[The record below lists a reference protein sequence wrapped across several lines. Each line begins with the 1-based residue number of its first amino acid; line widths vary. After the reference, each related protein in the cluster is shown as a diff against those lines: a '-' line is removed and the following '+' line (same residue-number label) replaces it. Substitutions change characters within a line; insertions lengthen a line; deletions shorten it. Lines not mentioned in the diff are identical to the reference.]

1 VKSEL
6 QPSFP
11 DFERLAREGDLVP
24 VWRELF
30 SDIDTPVSA
39 FLKLPSRERAFL
51 LESVEGGERWGRYS
65 FLADR
70 PVATLT
76 VRGDEVRVEPEE
88 AALRLL
94 GSAGVG
100 SAGVGSAGV
109 GSAGRVGSAGVS
121 PAQSAIAGSGGPLG
135 SAGVSPAPS
144 ITVPRGL
151 NGIAAL
157 RALLGKRRLVHPAG
171 LPPFIGGLVGYL
183 SWAAVRWFEPTVPQR
198 LGEDKDFPD
207 AEWMLVD
214 RLIAFDNLSH
224 RIQLIALAD
233 LKAAPS
239 ARAAY
244 ERAAESVDELAAALS
259 RGIAAP
265 AEPPSITDIA
275 DGWSGEGFKDAVRR
289 TREYIR
295 AGDCFQV
302 VLSRRLNARYGGEPF
317 ELYRRLRASAPTPFL
332 FYLRFGPRALAGAS
346 PEVLVRVHDGQVIV
360 RPIAGTRRRGSSP
373 AEDSALERELRAD
386 PKELA
391 EHVMLVDL
399 GRNDVGRVAAPSSVR
414 VEEREVIERYSH
426 VMHLVSQVSGRLA
439 TGRDVIDAIASTFP
453 AGTVSG
459 APKVRAMQIIDEL
472 EPVPRGPYAGA
483 AGYIGFDGRTDLAIN
498 IRALALSGDRLRLQ
512 AGAGIVF
519 DSDPQRELEETS
531 HKLGAPL
538 AALGAIDPAAGA
550 RR

>member
-1 VKSEL
+1 VSSPL

-24 VWRELF
+24 VWRETLG
-30 SDIDTPVSA
+30 DIDTPVSA
-39 FLKLPSRERAFL
+39 FLKLPSRESAFL

-76 VRGDEVRVEPEE
+76 VRGDDIRVEPRE
-88 AALRLL
+88 AAARLL
-94 GSAGVG
+94 GEA
-100 SAGVGSAGV
+100 
-109 GSAGRVGSAGVS
+109 R
-121 PAQSAIAGSGGPLG
+121 PSGLTGP
-135 SAGVSPAPS
+135 
-144 ITVPRGL
+144 
-151 NGIAAL
+151 AAL

-171 LPPFIGGLVGYL
+171 MPPFLGGLVGYL
-183 SWAAVRWFEPTVPQR
+183 SHAAVRWFEPTVPQR
-198 LGEDKDFPD
+198 LGPDPDFPD

-214 RLIAFDNLSH
+214 RLIVFDNLSH
-224 RIQLIALAD
+224 RIKLIALAD

-239 ARAAY
+239 ARSAY
-244 ERAAESVDELAAALS
+244 ERAAASVDELASSLA

-265 AEPPSITDIA
+265 AEPPRITDVA
-275 DGWSGEGFKDAVRR
+275 GAWSGEGFKEAVRR
-289 TREYIR
+289 AREYIR

-302 VLSRRLNARYGGEPF
+302 VLSRRLTARYGGDPF
-317 ELYRRLRASAPTPFL
+317 ELYRGLRASAPTPFL
-332 FYLRFGPRALAGAS
+332 FFLRFGERALAGAS

-360 RPIAGTRRRGSSP
+360 RPIAGTRRRGATP
-373 AEDSALERELRAD
+373 AEDAELERELRSD

-399 GRNDVGRVAAPSSVR
+399 GRNDVGRVAAPSTVR

-439 TGRDVIDAIASTFP
+439 PGKDVIDAIASTFP
-453 AGTVSG
+453 AGTLSG

-472 EPVPRGPYAGA
+472 EPLPRGPYGGA
-483 AGYIGFDGRTDLAIN
+483 TGYIGFDGRTDLAIN
-498 IRALALSGDRLRLQ
+498 IRALALAGDRLRAQ

-519 DSDPQRELEETS
+519 DSDPQRELEETL

-538 AALGAIDPAAGA
+538 AALGVADPTAGLS
-550 RR
+550 R

>member
-1 VKSEL
+1 MRSEL
-6 QPSFP
+6 QPSFS
-11 DFERLAREGDLVP
+11 DFERLAKEGDLVP
-24 VWRELF
+24 VWRELL

-39 FLKLPSRERAFL
+39 FLKLPSRENAFL

-76 VRGDEVRVEPEE
+76 VRGDEVRLEPAE

-94 GSAGVG
+94 GGA
-100 SAGVGSAGV
+100 
-109 GSAGRVGSAGVS
+109 GSAGVS
-121 PAQSAIAGSGGPLG
+121 
-135 SAGVSPAPS
+135 APGL
-144 ITVPRGL
+144 RGL
-151 NGIAAL
+151 NGVAAL
-157 RALLGKRRLVHPAG
+157 RALLGKRRLVHPPG

-183 SWAAVRWFEPTVPQR
+183 SYAAVRWFEPTVPQR
-198 LGEDKDFPD
+198 LGEDPDFPD
-207 AEWMLVD
+207 AEWMLID
-214 RLIAFDNLSH
+214 RLIAFDNFSH

-233 LKAAPS
+233 LLAAPS

-244 ERAAESVDELAAALS
+244 DRAAASVDELAAALA

-289 TREYIR
+289 SREYIH

-302 VLSRRLNARYGGEPF
+302 VISRRLTARYGGEPF
-317 ELYRRLRASAPTPFL
+317 ELYRRLRAAAPTPFL
-332 FYLRFGPRALAGAS
+332 FFLRFGPRALAGAS
-346 PEVLVRVHDGQVIV
+346 PELLVRVHDGLVTV
-360 RPIAGTRRRGSSP
+360 RPIAGTRRRGASP
-373 AEDSALERELRAD
+373 AEDLALERELRAD

-399 GRNDVGRVAAPSSVR
+399 GRNDVGRVAAPTSMR
-414 VEEREVIERYSH
+414 IDEREVIERYSH
-426 VMHLVSQVSGRLA
+426 VMHLVSQVSGRLGA
-439 TGRDVIDAIASTFP
+439 GRDALDAIAASFP

-472 EPVPRGPYAGA
+472 EPLPRGPYAGA

-498 IRALALSGDRLRLQ
+498 IRALALAGDRLRLQ

-538 AALGAIDPAAGA
+538 AALGATDPTPGA